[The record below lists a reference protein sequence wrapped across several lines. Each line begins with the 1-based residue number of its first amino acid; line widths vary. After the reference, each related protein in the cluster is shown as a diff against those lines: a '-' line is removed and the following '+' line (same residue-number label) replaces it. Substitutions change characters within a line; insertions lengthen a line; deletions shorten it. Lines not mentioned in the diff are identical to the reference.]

1 VAEEMKKPRW
11 EKLGFPVY
19 DDVVKTINEPS
30 LMDLKTGES
39 GLGIFKAN
47 PSKSTFPELQ
57 HQSYNTAIPGEYFGG
72 LTASVPPEIMFPK
85 TFDSLSKT
93 INSGGVP
100 FPYSEQIGSLR
111 MSNLYEVADDEY
123 VDQLIKYMNKNKGTN
138 YAKGGIAS
146 LAHLT

>member
-1 VAEEMKKPRW
+1 LRIIVAQEMKKPRW

-30 LMDLKTGES
+30 LMDLKTGEA

-57 HQSYNTAIPGEYFGG
+57 HQSYDTAIPGEYFGG
-72 LTASVPPEIMFPK
+72 LIASVPPEIMFPK

-93 INSGGVP
+93 INMWRSA
-100 FPYSEQIGSLR
+100 FSIFRTSR
-111 MSNLYEVADDEY
+111 
-123 VDQLIKYMNKNKGTN
+123 LINNEPK
-138 YAKGGIAS
+138 S
-146 LAHLT
+146 F